1 MCGEFTLINSG
12 NCLTSQNLWHLF
24 AWYMSVNQKSSVAPF
39 LLGMFILTLLCA
51 VFQYMWN
58 AKVKAD
64 LSFPSGHVLLGII
77 VALVTGAH
85 LLLVRAAKGSAQEF
99 IRMYMASSVFKF
111 LLYIL
116 VLVGFIFLTVESR
129 KAIIL
134 CFLVYYV
141 VFTVFEI
148 VWLYTEMAAARKSWF
163 STFSFF
169 LNKNGYFL
177 NSSFPRLRYSVMFAP
192 VF

>member
-1 MCGEFTLINSG
+1 
-12 NCLTSQNLWHLF
+12 
-24 AWYMSVNQKSSVAPF
+24 MSVNQKSSVAPF

-64 LSFPSGHVLLGII
+64 LSFPSGYVLLGII

-99 IRMYMASSVFKF
+99 IRMYMASSMFKF

-129 KAIIL
+129 KAIIF

-148 VWLYTEMAAARKSWF
+148 VWLYTEMAAARKS
-163 STFSFF
+163 
-169 LNKNGYFL
+169 
-177 NSSFPRLRYSVMFAP
+177 
-192 VF
+192 

>member
-1 MCGEFTLINSG
+1 
-12 NCLTSQNLWHLF
+12 
-24 AWYMSVNQKSSVAPF
+24 MSVNQKYSVAPF
-39 LLGMFILTLLCA
+39 LLGMFVLTLLCA
-51 VFQYMWN
+51 AFQYMWN

-64 LSFPSGHVLLGII
+64 LSFPSGYVLLGII

-85 LLLVRAAKGSAQEF
+85 FLLVRAAKGSAQEF

-116 VLVGFIFLTVESR
+116 VLVGFIFLTEESR

-134 CFLVYYV
+134 CFLVYYM

-148 VWLYTEMAAARKSWF
+148 VWLYTEMAAARKS
-163 STFSFF
+163 
-169 LNKNGYFL
+169 
-177 NSSFPRLRYSVMFAP
+177 
-192 VF
+192 

>member
-1 MCGEFTLINSG
+1 
-12 NCLTSQNLWHLF
+12 
-24 AWYMSVNQKSSVAPF
+24 MSVNQKSSVAPF

-51 VFQYMWN
+51 AFQYMWN

-64 LSFPSGHVLLGII
+64 LSFPSGYVLLGII

-116 VLVGFIFLTVESR
+116 VLVGFIFLTEESR

-148 VWLYTEMAAARKSWF
+148 VWLYTEMAAARKS
-163 STFSFF
+163 
-169 LNKNGYFL
+169 
-177 NSSFPRLRYSVMFAP
+177 
-192 VF
+192 

>member
-1 MCGEFTLINSG
+1 
-12 NCLTSQNLWHLF
+12 
-24 AWYMSVNQKSSVAPF
+24 MSVNQKSSVAPF
-39 LLGMFILTLLCA
+39 LLGMFILTLLCV

-99 IRMYMASSVFKF
+99 IRMYIASSVFKF

-148 VWLYTEMAAARKSWF
+148 VWLYTEMAAARKS
-163 STFSFF
+163 
-169 LNKNGYFL
+169 
-177 NSSFPRLRYSVMFAP
+177 
-192 VF
+192 

>member
-1 MCGEFTLINSG
+1 
-12 NCLTSQNLWHLF
+12 
-24 AWYMSVNQKSSVAPF
+24 MSVIQKSSVAPF
-39 LLGMFILTLLCA
+39 LLRMFILTLLCA
-51 VFQYMWN
+51 TFQYMWN

-64 LSFPSGHVLLGII
+64 LSFPSGYVLLGII
-77 VALVTGAH
+77 VALVTSAH

-99 IRMYMASSVFKF
+99 IRMYMASSMFKF

-148 VWLYTEMAAARKSWF
+148 VWLYTEMAAARKS
-163 STFSFF
+163 
-169 LNKNGYFL
+169 
-177 NSSFPRLRYSVMFAP
+177 
-192 VF
+192 